1 MNLFLNDFSL
11 EIRKRNPS
19 NLGTTACWFFFN
31 CALTSSW
38 KTSWFYF
45 MLKLLYLFVIGWKGQ
60 RFYLLT
66 IELKILLRS
75 FPFCIWVCTLD
86 LSLFHFIICFLFTCL
101 LFVYSRISCC
111 RRFGNLYFLKNY
123 TFHKERWNLE
133 TINQHFKSSHCLHK
147 DKDSVWRVDVHI
159 LCMQDVCHKRWRNTT
174 NWILWYSC
182 IFFYL
187 LHSCG
192 LSSYETNVYSCLD
205 PVNIVQ
211 SPNALFLTLS
221 AAQGSADDVAEYYQ
235 QQLEML
241 EGFTEMD
248 TLTDRGFL
256 PGMSKVCCVLFHW
269 SMNTG
274 KDKTLPC
281 R

>member
-111 RRFGNLYFLKNY
+111 RRFGNLYFLKTIHSIKKDEIWKPLISTSKVLIAYIRIKILYGGWMFTFCACKMSVTNDEEIQQIGSFDIVAYFSICSILVDWVPMRLMY
-123 TFHKERWNLE
+123 T
-133 TINQHFKSSHCLHK
+133 
-147 DKDSVWRVDVHI
+147 VV
-159 LCMQDVCHKRWRNTT
+159 
-174 NWILWYSC
+174 WILL
-182 IFFYL
+182 I
-187 LHSCG
+187 
-192 LSSYETNVYSCLD
+192 
-205 PVNIVQ
+205 
-211 SPNALFLTLS
+211 
-221 AAQGSADDVAEYYQ
+221 
-235 QQLEML
+235 
-241 EGFTEMD
+241 
-248 TLTDRGFL
+248 
-256 PGMSKVCCVLFHW
+256 
-269 SMNTG
+269 
-274 KDKTLPC
+274 
-281 R
+281 